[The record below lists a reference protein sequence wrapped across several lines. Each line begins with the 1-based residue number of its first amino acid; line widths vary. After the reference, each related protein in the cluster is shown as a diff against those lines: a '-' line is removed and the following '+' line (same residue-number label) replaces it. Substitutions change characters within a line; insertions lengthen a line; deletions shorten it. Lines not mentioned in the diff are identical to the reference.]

1 MSRAPTSNRTAR
13 RRGRRPARGAA
24 LLTAMIIVTVIATL
38 SAGMVWQQWQAVQVE
53 AAERSQAQAQWVL
66 NGALDWARLILR
78 EDARSSAEVDHL
90 GEPWAV
96 PLAESKLSTFLAA
109 DRDRTDDAPE
119 AFLSGAIRDLQAR
132 YNLRNLVRDG
142 QVLEAE
148 QKTLARLCQSLGLPD
163 GVAEQIAQALKR
175 AAPATT
181 AVLTG
186 NEPNEGNA
194 PAPVLPPGVD
204 DLGWLGLDA
213 GSVARLQAH
222 VTLLPVATP
231 VNLNT
236 ASREV
241 IAAVLTGVDLASA
254 ERVVQSR
261 QREPLRSL
269 EAARQVFGTT
279 AVTLDPQRVS
289 VNTRYFEVDGVL
301 RLDDLVVAQRSLLE
315 RQAQSRDVRM
325 LRRQR
330 LLPDA
335 LGAAA
340 AADLRGTAR

>member
-1 MSRAPTSNRTAR
+1 MICMN
-13 RRGRRPARGAA
+13 RRPPPCPPRTLRRPPRGAA

-53 AAERSQAQAQWVL
+53 AAERAQAQSQWVL

-78 EDARSSAEVDHL
+78 EDARSSADVDHL

-142 QVLEAE
+142 QVQEAE
-148 QKTLARLCQSLGLPD
+148 VAALARLCQTLGLAD
-163 GVAEQIAQALKR
+163 DLAMQIAQALQR
-175 AAPATT
+175 GTPATS
-181 AVLTG
+181 AVVTG
-186 NEPNEGNA
+186 NETAA

-213 GSVARLQAH
+213 RSVTRLQAY

-241 IAAVLTGVDLASA
+241 LAAVLAGVDLASA
-254 ERVVQSR
+254 ERLVQAR
-261 QREPLRSL
+261 QRNPLRSL
-269 EAARQVFGTT
+269 AAAQ
-279 AVTLDPQRVS
+279 ALLDNPLVTLDPQRVS
-289 VNTRYFEVDGVL
+289 VSTRFFEVDGVL

-315 RQAQSRDVRM
+315 RQAPSREVRM

-330 LLPDA
+330 LLPEA
-335 LGAAA
+335 LAAA
-340 AADLRGTAR
+340 ATADQRAAAR